1 MTSTM
6 MESIVGPTS
15 LTMACKDMRARYSI
29 RGFTLVELLVTMGLM
44 ALLATVSIG
53 GYYGAVRGMT
63 ERGAKQ
69 DVVAFLR
76 LVRQRALIDQ
86 VPTAVIFT
94 NRRLSADNLELG
106 ESARVVGEAIAIRQ
120 VGRITYVDKSYVS
133 DEFGDLEK
141 TYSVAADGG
150 SSASKITM
158 RLYCMQNQNVRY
170 SDVLDHVTSV
180 ELGLEPFFG
189 VGLNGENTSVTL
201 PDKKTKF
208 EQKGKT
214 AWAFQVLGGFNSW
227 RVGDAYGTEIAS
239 LQLPHGYVF
248 RSSIPSQVGQS
259 SDAGNPCFFNPD
271 SASALGMNMNFDG
284 VDVRAYTPAKGGQQL
299 KRVFSI
305 SKSDLEDDK

>member
-1 MTSTM
+1 M
-6 MESIVGPTS
+6 
-15 LTMACKDMRARYSI
+15 

-94 NRRLSADNLELG
+94 NRRLSAENLELG

-120 VGRITYVDKSYVS
+120 VGRITYVDRSFIS

-141 TYSVAADGG
+141 IYSATKDTG
-150 SSASKITM
+150 SSAHKISM
-158 RLYCMQNQNVRY
+158 RLYYMQNQNVRY
-170 SDVLDHVTSV
+170 SDVLDHVVSVKLGQEPFFGIGLNGKKTSV
-180 ELGLEPFFG
+180 EL
-189 VGLNGENTSVTL
+189 
-201 PDKKTKF
+201 PDKTEF
-208 EQKGKT
+208 GQNGKT
-214 AWAFQVLGGFNSW
+214 AWAFQILGGFNSW

-259 SDAGNPCFFNPD
+259 SDAGSPCFFNPD
-271 SASALGMNMNFDG
+271 SANALDVNMGFDG
-284 VDVRAYTPAKGGQQL
+284 IDVRAYTPAKGGQQL
-299 KRVFSI
+299 KKVFSV
-305 SKSDLEDDK
+305 SRSDLEDDK